1 MLVDRKEIS
10 PVAQKSGSGPIG
22 ILGYRIFGLPVDREV
37 LFSNHKKVY
46 KKKIENRQRKL
57 IIKVPFLK
65 PFVNITEKILL
76 ITTGYSPTTTID
88 KFLIGWLFVYLK
100 RSLFVFTD
108 QRIFHIPTTPIY
120 KYRNSVAQIPYG
132 TCKSIAMKGRTL
144 IVEYKK
150 GSQIE
155 KFFGIAGKEKK
166 KIAALLKS
174 LPLGLTEK
182 DIAERAFLCPRCT
195 SQLTEKSYICVKCDL
210 RFKTK
215 AMAILNAI
223 FFPGGGYFY
232 TRQYFLGF
240 IAAVL
245 EIVLII
251 FTVISWMDAI
261 NGLPSSIIWLML
273 YASALTLVKI
283 LDVIQASTFIEEF
296 IPKSKK
302 IKPQPQ
308 E

>member
-1 MLVDRKEIS
+1 MNL
-10 PVAQKSGSGPIG
+10 VAQKNGTGPIG

-46 KKKIENRQRKL
+46 KKKIEKRQRKL
-57 IIKVPFLK
+57 IIKIPFLK
-65 PFVNITEKILL
+65 PFVNVTEKILL
-76 ITTGYSPTTTID
+76 ITTGYSPITIID

-108 QRIFHIPTTPIY
+108 QRIFHIPTTPVY

-132 TCKSIAMKGRTL
+132 ACKSVVMKGRSL
-144 IVEYKK
+144 IIEYKK
-150 GSQIE
+150 GERID
-155 KFFGIAGKEKK
+155 KFFGISGKEKK
-166 KIAALLKS
+166 KITALLKS
-174 LPLGLTEK
+174 IPLGVAEKEIAERSFLCPQCTFLLTEK
-182 DIAERAFLCPRCT
+182 NYVC
-195 SQLTEKSYICVKCDL
+195 EKCAL

-251 FTVISWMDAI
+251 FTVTSWVDAM
-261 NGLPSSIIWLML
+261 NGLPNSMIWLL
-273 YASALTLVKI
+273 LCASALILVKTI
-283 LDVIQASTFIEEF
+283 TIVQASTFIEEF

-302 IKPQPQ
+302 IKPELQ

>member
-1 MLVDRKEIS
+1 M
-10 PVAQKSGSGPIG
+10 AQKSGTGPIG

-37 LFSNHKKVY
+37 LFSNHKNVY

-57 IIKVPFLK
+57 IIKIPFLK
-65 PFVNITEKILL
+65 PFVNVTEKILL
-76 ITTGYSPTTTID
+76 VTTGYSPITTLD
-88 KFLIGWLFVYLK
+88 KFLIGWFFVYLK
-100 RSLFVFTD
+100 RSLFVLTD
-108 QRIFHIPTTPIY
+108 QRIFHIPTTPVY
-120 KYRNSVAQIPYG
+120 KYRNSVAQIPYSS
-132 TCKSIAMKGRTL
+132 CKSVVMKGRSL

-150 GSQIE
+150 SRRID
-155 KFFGIAGKEKK
+155 KFFGISGKEKK
-166 KIAALLKS
+166 KITALLKS
-174 LPLGLTEK
+174 LPLGAAEQ
-182 DIAERAFLCPRCT
+182 DIAERTFLCPRCT
-195 SQLTEKSYICVKCDL
+195 LPMTERKYVCEKCDL

-215 AMAILNAI
+215 AMAMLNAI

-251 FTVISWMDAI
+251 FTITSWMDVK
-261 NGLPSSIIWLML
+261 NGLPYSIIWLL
-273 YASALTLVKI
+273 LWASALILVKI
-283 LDVIQASTFIEEF
+283 ITLVQVSTLVEEF

-302 IKPQPQ
+302 IKPEPQ